1 MVCEECAYKLDLV
14 YEFREK
20 SIKTEYELKN
30 MLKRLEEEYQTA
42 MGDQLTITSLP
53 VQVVDCF
60 KYCIILNYCIE
71 NNVWIL

>member
-20 SIKTEYELKN
+20 SLKTEYELN
-30 MLKRLEEEYQTA
+30 DILKRLEEEYQSA

-53 VQVVDCF
+53 DQV
-60 KYCIILNYCIE
+60 
-71 NNVWIL
+71 